1 MRENCLIKVAFLATI
16 AASTVPAYAQFF
28 FIFPLPRG
36 PSDPDKIEATSEQRQ
51 YAMCS
56 AYHANVIDPNL
67 AGNRQKSWRGDVMR
81 SAEAAMKNF
90 PQYLDLRN
98 RYIRQWQ
105 LQMKIS
111 FEAGKSY
118 SQMMAKGCT
127 NSGLPYSQ
135 EQIAALRNNTFV
147 GAEKGIVKISDREAE
162 PINLPEVIQGIR
174 FSNQSLGR
182 SSLLLDLE
190 ITKDGRPKACRS
202 FIDGTNVKLETEAC
216 DILARMAFRPKIEGT
231 FPTAGFYQVYAS
243 NNTPAPSPSVLR
255 PASSPTVVRAATS
268 SPTPG
273 SARATTASPSA
284 LTAIVPKPAQNVVT
298 AQPVRPTA
306 PAANVSLSPPSRSSE
321 RQDYLLSES
330 DLGNGS
336 KICFLFSGLQM
347 RLPSGQACPV
357 SQPPSRL
364 PQPAPLAASQPRPT
378 QSENTQVPIAAPQAV
393 RQPELTQNG
402 ATKVDKDVG
411 STAVVATPN
420 AASAA
425 KEDSVADM
433 AIKRCERIGF
443 ASGTESFKSCALEQ
457 IRLLSGARP

>member
-1 MRENCLIKVAFLATI
+1 MRENCFIKVAFLATI
-16 AASTVPAYAQFF
+16 AASTVPAHAQFF

-36 PSDPDKIEATSEQRQ
+36 PSDPDKIEATTEQRQ

-67 AGNRQKSWRGDVMR
+67 SGNRQKSWRGDVMR
-81 SAEAAMKNF
+81 SAESAMKNF
-90 PQYLDLRN
+90 PQFLDLRN

-105 LQMKIS
+105 LQMKSS
-111 FEAGKSY
+111 FESGKSY

-135 EQIAALRNNTFV
+135 EQTAALRNNTVV
-147 GAEKGIVKISDREAE
+147 GAEKGIVKTSDREDE

-202 FIDGTNVKLETEAC
+202 FIDGTNVELETEAC

-243 NNTPAPSPSVLR
+243 KVIQ
-255 PASSPTVVRAATS
+255 ASLPTVVRAITS
-268 SPTPG
+268 SPIPG
-273 SARATTASPSA
+273 SGRPATASRSA
-284 LTAIVPKPAQNVVT
+284 LTAIVPKPAQNVV
-298 AQPVRPTA
+298 AVQPLRPSA
-306 PAANVSLSPPSRSSE
+306 PAANESLSPSSRSSA
-321 RQDYLLSES
+321 RQDYLLSER
-330 DLGNGS
+330 DLGNGF

-347 RLPSGQACPV
+347 RLPSGQACPE

-364 PQPAPLAASQPRPT
+364 PQPASFAASQPRPT
-378 QSENTQVPIAAPQAV
+378 QSENTQVLIAAPQAV
-393 RQPELTQNG
+393 KQPELTQNG
-402 ATKVDKDVG
+402 ATKVDKNVG

-420 AASAA
+420 ATSAA
-425 KEDSVADM
+425 KKDSVADM

-443 ASGTESFKSCALEQ
+443 APGTESFKSCALEQ